1 MNKLL
6 FWTEKYR
13 PKKVADCILP
23 DSIKSIFQGYVDKG
37 VITNLL
43 LHGTSGLG
51 KTTIAR
57 ALCEEIGCDYLFV
70 KGSDENGLEAYR
82 TKIKNYASTVSFSG
96 GRKVIIIDE
105 ADKLTAPA
113 QDALRGGIEEVAS
126 NCSFIFTCNHKSR
139 LTENI
144 QSRFS
149 AIDFTLSGSKQKMA
163 AQFLKRV
170 EFILT
175 NENIKYE
182 KEVLVSVIMK
192 YFPDNRRI
200 LNELQMYSIAGN
212 GVIDKGIL
220 GNIIDVKISELIKA
234 LSVKDFASCRKW
246 VIGNLDND
254 PDKVFRMVYDGLY
267 ESLMPNSVP
276 QLVLILAKYGYQS
289 SFCADQEINFLAC
302 LTEIMID
309 CTFK

>member
-23 DSIKSIFQGYVDKG
+23 DSIKSIFQAYVDKG
-37 VITNLL
+37 VVTNLL

-70 KGSDENGLEAYR
+70 KGSDENGIDTFR
-82 TKIKNYASTVSFSG
+82 NKIKNYASTVSFSG

-105 ADKLTAPA
+105 ADKLTAAA

-149 AIDFTLSGSKQKMA
+149 AIDFKISGSKPKMA

-170 EFILT
+170 EFILN

-182 KEVLVSVIMK
+182 KEVLVAVIMK

-200 LNELQMYSIAGN
+200 LNELQTYSIGGN

-220 GNIIDVKISELIKA
+220 GNITDVKVSELITA
-234 LSVKDFASCRKW
+234 LSGKDFASCRKW
-246 VIGNLDND
+246 VIANLDNE
-254 PDKVFRMVYDGLY
+254 PSKVFRMVYDGLY
-267 ESLMPNSVP
+267 DSLTPNSVP
-276 QLVLILAKYGYQS
+276 QLVLILAKYGYQA

-302 LTEIMID
+302 LTEIMMD
-309 CTFK
+309 CSFK